1 MSAAR
6 DFFSISQIWRLACI
20 LITSPNLEETQNN
33 IARMAKA
40 PRPLIYGFPKIEIQ
54 LLLDNL
60 YGINL

>member
-1 MSAAR
+1 
-6 DFFSISQIWRLACI
+6 
-20 LITSPNLEETQNN
+20 
-33 IARMAKA
+33 MAKA